1 MHPYMNKIAALST
14 MHGKEQAIAEPF
26 NEVLHV
32 SITVSKNLNTD
43 LLGTFSGEVE
53 REDTPIE
60 TLRKKARLGMKELG
74 LSLGMASEGS
84 FGPHP
89 QLPLIAADHEMLV
102 WIDDDLGIEIVEQE
116 ISIDTN
122 FSATKV
128 HSWQELTPFIEK
140 VKFPSHALIVRSNSY
155 FDRNHIFKGLTTE
168 EEIKEAI
175 KKCTSASED
184 GLAHIETDMRAHM
197 NPTRMK
203 VINGLAKKLASRLFQ
218 LCPKCSCPGW
228 GKVDVVVGLPCELCG
243 LKTKQI
249 SHIVYGC
256 PRCEMKEVKM
266 REDGV
271 LRASSTYCDWCNP

>member
-1 MHPYMNKIAALST
+1 MHPYMNKKAALST
-14 MHGKEQAIAEPF
+14 MHSKEQAIAEPF
-26 NEVLHV
+26 FELLHV
-32 SITVSKNLNTD
+32 SITVPKNLNTD

-60 TLRKKARLGMKELG
+60 TLRNKARLGMKELG
-74 LSLGMASEGS
+74 LPLGIASEGS

-89 QLPLIAADHEMLV
+89 HFPMIAAGHEMLL
-102 WIDDDLGIEIVEQE
+102 WMDDDLGIEIVEQE
-116 ISIDTN
+116 VSTDTN
-122 FSATKV
+122 FNATKV
-128 HSWQELTPFIEK
+128 HAWQELTSFMEK
-140 VKFPSHALIVRSNSY
+140 VKFPSHALIVRSNTG

-168 EEIKEAI
+168 EEVKEAI
-175 KKCTSASED
+175 QKCTSASED
-184 GLAHIETDMRAHM
+184 GLAHVETDMRAHM

-203 VINGLAKKLASRLFQ
+203 VINNLARKLASRLAQ
-218 LCPKCSCPGW
+218 LCPSCSCPGW
-228 GKVDVVVGLPCELCG
+228 GKIDVIRGLPCELCG